1 MAADGVTKD
10 MLGRVSLTPVEKAKS
25 ILLSA
30 LANTPLQ
37 SEHCSLPAA
46 LDRIIS
52 SNLLSPEDLPAHPR
66 STMDGFAVRAADTFG
81 ASSSMPCYL
90 EIDGEVAMGQMP
102 EGEVRQGKC
111 FRIATGGLLPKG
123 SDAVVMFEHTIPV
136 DEKMIEVVKSVG
148 VGINLINRG
157 EDIKKDSPAL
167 AKGHL
172 LRPQDLGLLAGL
184 GIAEVKVY
192 RQPKVAILSTGD
204 EVVPW
209 SESPPPGKIRD
220 INGITLAALCR
231 RLGAEV
237 TDYGIVSDSEETF
250 FITLQRAT
258 SENNVVLFSGGS
270 SVGMRDLG
278 ERVIEKLGNPGILVH
293 GVALKPGKPIIIG
306 LTNDTAI
313 FGLPGHPVSAMV
325 CFELFV
331 NPALRL
337 LAGIPHPENSR
348 QASVNATLDR
358 NINSAAGRLD
368 LVRVQLEEQEDNT
381 LLAVPVLGKSGS
393 ISTLSRADGYF
404 FIDEATQGLNK
415 HTHIKVYLLS

>member
-1 MAADGVTKD
+1 MASDGLKD
-10 MLGRVSLTPVEKAKS
+10 MLGRVSLTPVAKARS
-25 ILLSA
+25 ILLGA
-30 LANTPLQ
+30 LANTSLQ
-37 SEHCSLPAA
+37 SERCLLSAA

-52 SNLLSPEDLPAHPR
+52 CNILSPEDLPAHPR

-102 EGEVRQGKC
+102 TGEVEQGKC

-123 SDAVVMFEHTIPV
+123 SDAVMMFEHTIPV
-136 DEKMIEVVKSVG
+136 DDKMIEVVKSVG

-157 EDIKKDSPAL
+157 EDIEKDSPAL
-167 AKGHL
+167 SKGHL

-184 GIAEVKVY
+184 GIAEVEVY
-192 RQPKVAILSTGD
+192 KRPKVGILSTGD
-204 EVVPW
+204 EIVPW

-220 INGITLAALCR
+220 INGITLAAQCV

-250 FITLQRAT
+250 FATLTRAT
-258 SENNVVLFSGGS
+258 KENNVVLFSGGS

-306 LTNDTAI
+306 QVHETAI

-325 CFELFV
+325 CFEMFV
-331 NPALRL
+331 DPAIRL
-337 LAGIPHPENSR
+337 LAGIAKPDQLLTPSI
-348 QASVNATLDR
+348 AAIVDR

-368 LVRVQLEEQEDNT
+368 LVRVQLQERKND
-381 LLAVPVLGKSGS
+381 LPLAIPVLGKSGS
-393 ISTLSRADGYF
+393 ISTLSRAHGYF
-404 FIDEATQGLNK
+404 LIDEPSQGLNK
-415 HTHIKVYLLS
+415 GTQVKVHLLS

>member
-1 MAADGVTKD
+1 MTTDTIKD
-10 MLGRVSLTPVEKAKS
+10 MLGRVSLTPVQEAQN
-25 ILLSA
+25 ILLDA
-30 LANTPLQ
+30 LQNSKRATDT
-37 SEHCSLPAA
+37 CSLSVA
-46 LDRIIS
+46 LDRVLACDI
-52 SNLLSPEDLPAHPR
+52 LSPEDLPNHPR

-81 ASSSMPCYL
+81 ASSTMPCYL

-102 EGEVRQGKC
+102 EGTVQQGKC

-123 SDAVVMFEHTIPV
+123 SDAVVMFEHTVPV

-157 EDIKKDSPAL
+157 EDIAKNSPAL
-167 AKGHL
+167 LQGHL

-184 GIAEVKVY
+184 GIAEIDVY
-192 RQPKVAILSTGD
+192 AKPKVGILSTGD
-204 EVVPW
+204 EIVPW

-220 INGITLAALCR
+220 INSITLSGLCT
-231 RLGAEV
+231 RLGADV
-237 TDYGIVSDSEETF
+237 SDYGIVTDTEDLF
-250 FITLQRAT
+250 LKTLKRAV

-278 ERVIEKLGNPGILVH
+278 ERVIEQLGNPGILVH

-306 LTNDTAI
+306 LSNDTAI

-331 NPALRL
+331 DPALRL
-337 LAGIPHPENSR
+337 FAGISQQKHSLQPSL
-348 QASVNATLDR
+348 NALLDR

-368 LVRVQLEEQEDNT
+368 LIRVQLKEQEND
-381 LLAVPVLGKSGS
+381 LPLAVPVLGKSGS
-393 ISTLSRADGYF
+393 ISTLSRAHGYF
-404 FIDEATQGLNK
+404 FIDEASQGINKNTQV
-415 HTHIKVYLLS
+415 KVRLLS

>member
-1 MAADGVTKD
+1 MASDGLKD
-10 MLGRVSLTPVEKAKS
+10 MLGRVRLTPVQKAKS
-25 ILLSA
+25 ILLGA
-30 LANTPLQ
+30 LANIPIQT
-37 SEHCSLPAA
+37 ERCSLPAA

-90 EIDGEVAMGQMP
+90 EIDGEVAMGQPP

-111 FRIATGGLLPKG
+111 FHIATGGLLPAG
-123 SDAVVMFEHTIPV
+123 SDAVMMFEHTIPV
-136 DEKMIEVVKSVG
+136 DGKMIEVVKSVG
-148 VGINLINRG
+148 VGINLISRG
-157 EDIKKDSPAL
+157 EDIEKNSPVL
-167 AKGHL
+167 SKGHL

-184 GIAEVKVY
+184 GIAEVEVY
-192 RQPKVAILSTGD
+192 KRPKVGILSTGD
-204 EVVPW
+204 EIVPW
-209 SESPPPGKIRD
+209 SQSPPPGKIRD
-220 INGITLAALCR
+220 INGITLAALCE

-250 FITLQRAT
+250 FATLKRAT
-258 SENNVVLFSGGS
+258 NENNVVLFSGGS

-306 LTNDTAI
+306 LSHETAI

-331 NPALRL
+331 DPALRL
-337 LAGIPHPENSR
+337 SAG
-348 QASVNATLDR
+348 SVPDQLLTPSIRAIVAR

-368 LVRVQLEEQEDNT
+368 LVRVRLQEQENN
-381 LLAVPVLGKSGS
+381 LPLAIPVLGKSGS
-393 ISTLSRADGYF
+393 ISTLSRAHGYF
-404 FIDEATQGLNK
+404 LIDEASQGLNK
-415 HTHIKVYLLS
+415 DTQVEVYPLL